1 MYTSDTKKTLISY
14 IGIALFLFIFNFIY
28 EKFSF
33 GEHSIYMRYMFVI
46 LLVAA
51 VIVFLV
57 SKFSKKGLDRIFLLL
72 FNSSIA
78 IFVSGCIVKGIIEI
92 SGRISDYDLYY
103 IIGGSAFL
111 LLSFFRIMFPVKK
124 NIQRQVSSNN
134 NRK

>member
-57 SKFSKKGLDRIFLLL
+57 SKFSKKGL

-111 LLSFFRIMFPVKK
+111 LLSFFRIMFPAKK